1 MKKGSTLKIARLFIF
16 DIFIIFSSFVLSFF
30 LRGVIN
36 IYGSGGIFELY
47 SRYITYY
54 ILITLV
60 IKLIFFAVFGMYR
73 RVWKYASVKDMLAIV
88 EACALSTVVT
98 GVIFYLFSQ
107 PIPWFGGRTFS
118 LPYFPRSILI
128 VDFLVTVLLIV
139 VSRFSERFFNELRF
153 GRPRE
158 RKKRVLICGAGD
170 AGEMMVR
177 EMIRQKTSQYIPVA
191 FLDDDPSKLRHQI
204 HGVKVVAPIS
214 QMEEIV
220 QKLSI
225 DEIIIAIPS
234 APGNLRKE
242 IAIRAK
248 AIQVPCR
255 TLPSMYEVIDG
266 KTYLYQVRDISIEDI
281 LGREPINIHSS
292 EIVSEIKDKTV
303 LITGA
308 GGSIGSEICRQLLR
322 FHPAKLIL
330 LDHSENNLFLI
341 ENELKTRY
349 EFENAFP
356 IVASIQ
362 VKKVIE
368 DVFKRYRPSIVFHS
382 AAYKHVPLMQLNPEA
397 AIENNYIGTKIL
409 SKLAADAGVERF
421 VLLSTDKAVKPSNMM
436 GISKLLAERY
446 LQILTRKY
454 ENKKTRFITVR
465 FGNVLESNGS
475 VVNIFK
481 QQIESGGPVSVTHPK
496 MERYLMTIPEASQLA
511 IQACTMG
518 SSGDIFVLNMGQP
531 INILELAKS
540 MIKLFGMKPETD
552 IDIIYTGPRNGE
564 KLTEELIRDDEEELV
579 QSSFKHIFKA
589 KQKAEPDYKE
599 LENILFSIERELQTN
614 DYDNLFKDIRRVV
627 PEFNE
632 KDIWYRSQ

>member
-1 MKKGSTLKIARLFIF
+1 
-16 DIFIIFSSFVLSFF
+16 
-30 LRGVIN
+30 
-36 IYGSGGIFELY
+36 
-47 SRYITYY
+47 
-54 ILITLV
+54 
-60 IKLIFFAVFGMYR
+60 
-73 RVWKYASVKDMLAIV
+73 
-88 EACALSTVVT
+88 
-98 GVIFYLFSQ
+98 
-107 PIPWFGGRTFS
+107 
-118 LPYFPRSILI
+118 
-128 VDFLVTVLLIV
+128 
-139 VSRFSERFFNELRF
+139 
-153 GRPRE
+153 
-158 RKKRVLICGAGD
+158 
-170 AGEMMVR
+170 
-177 EMIRQKTSQYIPVA
+177 
-191 FLDDDPSKLRHQI
+191 
-204 HGVKVVAPIS
+204 
-214 QMEEIV
+214 
-220 QKLSI
+220 
-225 DEIIIAIPS
+225 
-234 APGNLRKE
+234 
-242 IAIRAK
+242 
-248 AIQVPCR
+248 
-255 TLPSMYEVIDG
+255 
-266 KTYLYQVRDISIEDI
+266 
-281 LGREPINIHSS
+281 
-292 EIVSEIKDKTV
+292 
-303 LITGA
+303 
-308 GGSIGSEICRQLLR
+308 
-322 FHPAKLIL
+322 
-330 LDHSENNLFLI
+330 
-341 ENELKTRY
+341 
-349 EFENAFP
+349 
-356 IVASIQ
+356 
-362 VKKVIE
+362 
-368 DVFKRYRPSIVFHS
+368 
-382 AAYKHVPLMQLNPEA
+382 MQLNPEA